1 MNPEKIGKQ
10 IAERLLIEQF
20 TEKVS
25 LYPGAFKPPHKGH
38 VATALKAIDD
48 QTDRVIIFMSTK
60 ERDGVSVDQAQQAWD
75 LYKQNNPELEKV
87 EIVQTP
93 IPVKAVYDYAKDNPS
108 HDIRAVFGKGE
119 QERFQSLLDKE
130 KYPHVEVFDA
140 GMEGTY
146 SATELRRAIRDNDL
160 ETVNE
165 FVPDG
170 INVDDFMSIFQLNE
184 AIVGDKIECDNC
196 DWSWKIAD
204 GGDDL
209 YMCHKCGHDNT
220 PRKDYLQE
228 ARYKKF
234 LNEGW
239 DSSKGKVIG
248 DFVNYVSEYLSI
260 NKPKIKLIN
269 SPDYTQEYHSFG
281 GYLPSEEKIMVVVHN
296 RNMADILRT
305 VAHEMVHHM
314 QNLDDRLT
322 PKSGEDG
329 SPDENEA
336 NSLAAVIMRKF
347 GRENPHIYE

>member
-10 IAERLLIEQF
+10 IAERLLLEEF
-20 TEKVS
+20 TEKIS

-48 QTDRVIIFMSTK
+48 QTDKVIILMSTK
-60 ERDGVSVDQAQQAWD
+60 ERDGVSVEQAQQVWD
-75 LYKQNNPELEKV
+75 LYKQNIPELEKV
-87 EIVQTP
+87 EIIQTP
-93 IPVKAVYDYAKDNPS
+93 VPVKAVYDYAKDNPA

-146 SATELRRAIRDNDL
+146 SATDLRKAIRDNDL
-160 ETVNE
+160 ETISE
-165 FVPDG
+165 FIPDG
-170 INVDDFMSIFQLNE
+170 INVDDFKSIFDMKE
-184 AIVGDKIECDNC
+184 TK
-196 DWSWKIAD
+196 
-204 GGDDL
+204 
-209 YMCHKCGHDNT
+209 
-220 PRKDYLQE
+220 KDYLQE

>member
-10 IAERLLIEQF
+10 IAKRLLVEQF

-60 ERDGVSVDQAQQAWD
+60 ERDGVSVEEAQQVWD

-93 IPVKAVYDYAKDNPS
+93 VPVKAVYDYAKDNPS

-146 SATELRRAIRDNDL
+146 SATELRKAIRDYDL
-160 ETVNE
+160 ETISK
-165 FVPDG
+165 FLPDG
-170 INVDDFMSIFQLNE
+170 VNVDDFKSIFDMKE
-184 AIVGDKIECDNC
+184 TK
-196 DWSWKIAD
+196 
-204 GGDDL
+204 
-209 YMCHKCGHDNT
+209 
-220 PRKDYLQE
+220 KDYLQE

-239 DSSKGKVIG
+239 DNSKGKVIG

-260 NKPKIKLIN
+260 SKPKIKLIN
-269 SPDYTQEYHSFG
+269 SPEYTEQYSSFG
-281 GYLPSEEKIMVVVHN
+281 GYIPSEEKIIVVVNN

-314 QNLDDRLT
+314 QNQDGRLE
-322 PKSGEDG
+322 PNSGEDG
-329 SPDENEA
+329 SPEENEA
-336 NSLAAVIMRKF
+336 NSLAGVIMRQF
-347 GRENPHIYE
+347 GRENKNIYEQI

>member
-1 MNPEKIGKQ
+1 MNPERIGKQ
-10 IAERLLIEQF
+10 IAKRLLIEQF

-38 VATALKAIDD
+38 VATVLKSIDD

-60 ERDGVSVDQAQQAWD
+60 ERDGVSVEEAQQVWD

-93 IPVKAVYDYAKDNPS
+93 VPVKAVYDYAKDNPS

-119 QERFQSLLDKE
+119 EYRFKPLLDKE

-146 SATELRRAIRDNDL
+146 SATELRKAIRDNDL

-165 FVPDG
+165 FIPDG

-184 AIVGDKIECDNC
+184 AIVGDEIICDNC
-196 DWSWKIAD
+196 GWNWKIVD

-209 YMCHKCGHDNT
+209 YICHKCGHDNT
-220 PRKDYLQE
+220 PLKNYLQE
-228 ARYKKF
+228 ARYKRF

-248 DFVNYVSEYLSI
+248 DFVTYVSEYLSVS
-260 NKPKIKLIN
+260 KPKIKLMN
-269 SPDYTQEYHSFG
+269 QSTYTEQYHSFG
-281 GYLPSEEKIMVVVHN
+281 GYMPSEEKIMVVVHN

-314 QNLDDRLT
+314 QNLDDRLN
-322 PKSGEDG
+322 PNSGEDG
-329 SPDENEA
+329 SPEENEA
-336 NSLAAVIMRKF
+336 NSLAGIIMRQF
-347 GRENPHIYE
+347 GRENEHIYE